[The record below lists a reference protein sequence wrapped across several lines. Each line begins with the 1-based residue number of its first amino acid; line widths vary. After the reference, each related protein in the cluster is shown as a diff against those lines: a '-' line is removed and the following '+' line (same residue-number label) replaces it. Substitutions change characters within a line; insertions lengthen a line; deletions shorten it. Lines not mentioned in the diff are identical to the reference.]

1 MAMAEPAVKVKVRRL
16 KRVTLTDETYEVVKG
31 MVMNHSIPPGTRV
44 NIDSLAR
51 DLEVSQTPIREA
63 MARLESDG
71 LVEKEPLRGYRTT
84 PLLTRPQLDEL
95 FDMRLL
101 IEGWSAERAA
111 LNITDRGCKQLRA
124 EMATCVAAP
133 TGSEYQAYRDLSE
146 HDVRF
151 HDLIFKLASNSMIR
165 TLWEHS
171 HCHLHLFRLYYAGSL
186 GSSALVEHG
195 VITDAIC
202 SGDDEA
208 AVAAMR
214 AHIEASRHRLQP
226 ATGQPGGNPPVGD
239 LNRSPNR
246 VASSKKAAA
255 KESRE

>member
-1 MAMAEPAVKVKVRRL
+1 MAEQAVKMKVRRL

-31 MVMNHSIPPGTRV
+31 MVMNHSIPPGTRI

-133 TGSEYQAYRDLSE
+133 TGSEYQAYRDLSD
-146 HDVRF
+146 HDARF
-151 HDLIFKLASNSMIR
+151 HDLIFRLAGNGMIR
-165 TLWEHS
+165 TLWDHS

-186 GSSALVEHG
+186 GSRALVEHS
-195 VITDAIC
+195 VIADAIC
-202 SGDDEA
+202 RGDGEA

-214 AHIEASRHRLQP
+214 THIEASRHRLQP
-226 ATGQPGGNPPVGD
+226 ATGQPNGNSALAD
-239 LNRSPNR
+239 LNGSYGG
-246 VASSKKAAA
+246 ATSSKRVVAN
-255 KESRE
+255 ESRER